1 MLDLTKVLAGVEP
14 GLKLYCGYIKD
25 GKEIGEVTLVCV
37 DPSVAY
43 PIKVQDKDGKFWWF
57 TMTGG
62 YMLDDEECH
71 LSPADH
77 VSWAD
82 FLVERNSVKRRFE
95 CGDVIQCILSG
106 YAYHGCVYKIDE
118 VTPNGYIVNDYE
130 FIPIREEGLWKK
142 L

>member
-1 MLDLTKVLAGVEP
+1 MLDLTKVLDRVEP
-14 GLKLYCGYIKD
+14 GTKLHCGYTSG

-62 YMLDDEECH
+62 YWQDERECH
-71 LSPADH
+71 LSPLGHA
-77 VSWAD
+77 SWTD
-82 FLVERNSVKRRFE
+82 FLVEKHQVKHRFKL
-95 CGDVIQCILSG
+95 GDVVECILRG
-106 YAYHGCVYKIDE
+106 HEHHGEAYAIEE
-118 VTPNGYIVNDYE
+118 VTPSGYVIDYDE
-130 FIPIREEGLWKK
+130 FIPIREQELWKK